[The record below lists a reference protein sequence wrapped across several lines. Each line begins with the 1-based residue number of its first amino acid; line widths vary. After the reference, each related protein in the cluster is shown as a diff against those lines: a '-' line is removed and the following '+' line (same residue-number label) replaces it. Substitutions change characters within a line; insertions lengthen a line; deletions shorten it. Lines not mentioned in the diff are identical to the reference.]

1 MSEIYYNPQEYVRQL
16 QSLLIS
22 DKKKIGFLFGAGT
35 SLALKKDASNKSRVP
50 AICELTKSIVEKI
63 SIIEKDENGNDKE
76 NKNKTALENIKT
88 ELEENEIDF
97 NIEYILSNVIQKK
110 EIIGNG
116 ELNGLKKEGF
126 NELEKQIKNEIREKV
141 SVHRNKN
148 EEFFLDNLI
157 HTDFAEWVG
166 RADRKNPI
174 EIFTTNYDFLF
185 ELGLEHK
192 NIPYYDGFVG
202 GFDPFFDALSVE
214 NSKFSPHCTKLWKIH
229 GSLGW
234 TFDKQREKVLRKSPE
249 DIKGKDILVYPSI
262 LKYSEAKKFPYISL
276 TDRLSNL
283 LKQDDTV
290 LFICGYSFGD
300 SHINEVI
307 LSALKTNTT
316 SHVFVLFY
324 DEYKEKVEEQETI
337 KYSLQKDSILAKIA
351 KETKKISVYGMRN
364 AVIGGVFGE
373 WKLKNEP
380 DKEDTINI
388 NLYFDEDAAIDENAT
403 VSTERS
409 KTAENQPTSQVKGK
423 ENWTGKGKFILPDFA
438 KFVNFLT
445 SMIINNNEELRK

>member
-1 MSEIYYNPQEYVRQL
+1 MDEVFYNPQEYVRQL

-35 SLALKKDASNKSRVP
+35 SLASKNGASDRSKVP
-50 AICELTKSIVEKI
+50 AIKELTESIVNEI
-63 SIIEKDENGNDKE
+63 SETDNPQE
-76 NKNKTALENIKT
+76 NKYKIALENIKK
-88 ELEENEIDF
+88 EVGEKNY
-97 NIEYILSNVIQKK
+97 NIEYILSNIIQKK
-110 EIIGNG
+110 EIIGEG
-116 ELNGLKKEGF
+116 ELNGLKKGGF
-126 NELEKQIKNEIREKV
+126 EELEKQIKKAIREKV
-141 SVHRNKN
+141 SVHQYVD
-148 EEFFLDNLI
+148 EIIEGLV

-185 ELGLEHK
+185 EMGLEHK

-202 GFDPFFDALSVE
+202 GFEPFFDALSVE
-214 NSKFSPHCTKLWKIH
+214 NPKFSPHCTKLWKIH

-234 TFDKQREKVLRKSPE
+234 TFDKKREKVLRKSPE
-249 DIKGKDILVYPSI
+249 NIDDKDILVYPSI

-276 TDRLSNL
+276 TDRLSNF

-316 SHVFVLFY
+316 SHVFVLYY
-324 DEYKEKVEEQETI
+324 DEYKDKNGNKE
-337 KYSLQKDSILAKIA
+337 YALQKDSTLSRIA

-364 AVIGGVFGE
+364 AVVGGVFGT

-388 NLYFDEDAAIDENAT
+388 NLYFDEDAAIDETAGIVVET
-403 VSTERS
+403 VDNKIT
-409 KTAENQPTSQVKGK
+409 KGN
-423 ENWTGKGKFILPDFA
+423 ETWTGKGRFILPNFA
-438 KFVNFLT
+438 NFVNFLT
-445 SMIINNNEELRK
+445 TMIIDNNEDLK

>member
-1 MSEIYYNPQEYVRQL
+1 MNEIYYNPQEYVRQL
-16 QSLLIS
+16 QNLLIS

-35 SLALKKDASNKSRVP
+35 SFAKKKDASDKSKVP
-50 AICELTKSIVEKI
+50 AIYELTNNIVETL
-63 SIIEKDENGNDKE
+63 STVEKNEDGNDKE
-76 NKNKTALENIKT
+76 NKFKTALEYIKA
-88 ELEENEIDF
+88 ELDSNKQDF

-110 EIIGNG
+110 EIIGEG
-116 ELNGLKKEGF
+116 TLNGLNKTEF
-126 NELEKQIKNEIREKV
+126 EELEKQIKKAIKEKV
-141 SVHRNKN
+141 SVHNHKDEIVKN
-148 EEFFLDNLI
+148 LV

-202 GFDPFFDALSVE
+202 GFEPFFDALSVE
-214 NSKFSPHCTKLWKIH
+214 NSKFSPYCTKLWKIH

-234 TFDKQREKVLRKSPE
+234 TFDKKREKVLRKSPN
-249 DIKGKDILVYPSI
+249 DIDDKDILVYPSI

-276 TDRLSNL
+276 IDRLSNF

-290 LFICGYSFGD
+290 LFVCGYSFGD
-300 SHINEVI
+300 AHINEVI

-316 SHVFVLFY
+316 SHLYVLFY
-324 DEYKEKVEEQETI
+324 DEYKEENTI
-337 KYSLQKDSILAKIA
+337 NYALRNDSNMAKIA

-364 AVIGGVFGE
+364 AVIGGIFGV

-388 NLYFDEDAAIDENAT
+388 NLYFDEDAAIDESADISTAT
-403 VSTERS
+403 EATDSSTTERR
-409 KTAENQPTSQVKGK
+409 GK
-423 ENWTGKGKFILPDFA
+423 EIWTGKGKFILPDFA

-445 SMIINNNEELRK
+445 SMIINNNEELK

>member
-1 MSEIYYNPQEYVRQL
+1 MTEIYYNPQEYIRQL

-35 SLALKKDASNKSRVP
+35 SLALKKGGSDKSKVP
-50 AICELTKSIVEKI
+50 AITELTKSIVDEI
-63 SIIEKDENGNDKE
+63 SKTENGQE
-76 NKNKTALENIKT
+76 NKHKIALESIKT
-88 ELEENEIDF
+88 ELGDEKY
-97 NIEYILSNVIQKK
+97 NIEYILSNIIQKK
-110 EIIGNG
+110 EIIGEG
-116 ELNGLKKEGF
+116 ELNGLKKDGF
-126 NELEKQIKNEIREKV
+126 DELEEKIKKAIKENV
-141 SVHRNKN
+141 SVHNYKGEDN
-148 EEFFLDNLI
+148 FLDKLV

-185 ELGLEHK
+185 EMGLEHK
-192 NIPYYDGFVG
+192 SIPYYDGFVG
-202 GFDPFFDALSVE
+202 GFEPFFDALSVE
-214 NSKFSPHCTKLWKIH
+214 NPKFSPHCTKLWKIH

-234 TFDKQREKVLRKSPE
+234 TFDKNREKVLRKSPDAIE
-249 DIKGKDILVYPSI
+249 DKDILVYPSI

-276 TDRLSNL
+276 TDRLNSF

-300 SHINEVI
+300 AHINEVI
-307 LSALKTNTT
+307 LSSLKSNTT
-316 SHVFVLFY
+316 SHVFVLYY
-324 DEYKEKVEEQETI
+324 DEYTEGNDK
-337 KYSLQKDSILAKIA
+337 KYLLQKDSKLSKIA

-388 NLYFDEDAAIDENAT
+388 NLYFDEDAAIDED
-403 VSTERS
+403 
-409 KTAENQPTSQVKGK
+409 
-423 ENWTGKGKFILPDFA
+423 WTGKGRFILPDFA

-445 SMIINNNEELRK
+445 TMIINNNENLK

>member
-1 MSEIYYNPQEYVRQL
+1 MNKTIYNPQEYIRQL

-35 SLALKKDASNKSRVP
+35 SFAMKSDASGKSKVP
-50 AICELTKSIVEKI
+50 AIGELTKSIVEQL
-63 SIIEKDENGNDKE
+63 SRIEQEDIE
-76 NKNKTALENIKT
+76 NKYKTALEQIRT
-88 ELEENEIDF
+88 ELTEEKF
-97 NIEYILSNVIQKK
+97 NIEYILSNVIKKK
-110 EIIGNG
+110 EIIGEG
-116 ELNGLKKEGF
+116 TLNGLNKVEF
-126 NELEKQIKNEIREKV
+126 EELETQIKKAIREKV
-141 SVHRNKN
+141 SVHTNR
-148 EEFFLDNLI
+148 EEEGFVENLV
-157 HTDFAEWVG
+157 HTDFAEWIG
-166 RADRKNPI
+166 RADRKSPI

-192 NIPYYDGFVG
+192 NVPYYDGFVG
-202 GFDPFFDALSVE
+202 GFEPFFDALSVE

-249 DIKGKDILVYPSI
+249 HIEDKDILVYPSI

-276 TDRLSNL
+276 TDRLSNF

-290 LFICGYSFGD
+290 LFVCGYSFGD
-300 SHINEVI
+300 AHINEVI

-324 DEYKEKVEEQETI
+324 DEYKEKDTI
-337 KYSLQKDSILAKIA
+337 NYALQNDSKLGKIA
-351 KETKKISVYGMRN
+351 KGTKKISIYGMRN

-388 NLYFDEDAAIDENAT
+388 NLYFDEDAAIDESADILT
-403 VSTERS
+403 ETIDSSTTER
-409 KTAENQPTSQVKGK
+409 KGK
-423 ENWTGKGKFILPDFA
+423 EVWTGNGKFILPDFA

-445 SMIINNNEELRK
+445 SMIINNNEELKK

>member
-1 MSEIYYNPQEYVRQL
+1 MNKIFYNPQEYIRQL

-22 DKKKIGFLFGAGT
+22 DKKKIGFFFGAGT
-35 SLALKKDASNKSRVP
+35 SLALKKDASEKSKVP
-50 AICELTKSIVEKI
+50 AIRELTKNIVEAISIVEK
-63 SIIEKDENGNDKE
+63 DNDGNNKE
-76 NKNKTALENIKT
+76 NKYKTALEDINT
-88 ELEENEIDF
+88 ELTEEKY

-110 EIIGNG
+110 EIIGKG
-116 ELNGLKKEGF
+116 TLNGLDKDEF
-126 NELEKQIKNEIREKV
+126 EELETQIKKAIKEKV
-141 SVHRNKN
+141 SVHTHR
-148 EEFFLDNLI
+148 EEVDFVENLV

-166 RADRKNPI
+166 RADRKSPI

-202 GFDPFFDALSVE
+202 GFEPFFDALSVE

-234 TFDKQREKVLRKSPE
+234 TFDKTRGKVLRKSPNNI
-249 DIKGKDILVYPSI
+249 DDKDILVYPSI

-276 TDRLSNL
+276 TDRLSNF

-290 LFICGYSFGD
+290 LFVCGYSFGD
-300 SHINEVI
+300 AHINEVI

-316 SHVFVLFY
+316 SHVYVLFY
-324 DEYKEKVEEQETI
+324 DEYKEKDAI
-337 KYSLQKDSILAKIA
+337 NYALQNDSKLVKIA

-388 NLYFDEDAAIDENAT
+388 NLYFDEDASIDESANILT
-403 VSTERS
+403 TTETIDSSIIER
-409 KTAENQPTSQVKGK
+409 KGK
-423 ENWTGKGKFILPDFA
+423 EIWTGNGKFILPDFT

-445 SMIINNNEELRK
+445 LMIINNNEELKK

>member
-1 MSEIYYNPQEYVRQL
+1 MNEIYYNPQEYVRQL

-35 SLALKKDASNKSRVP
+35 SLAIKNGASNKSKVP
-50 AICELTKSIVEKI
+50 AIYELTKSIVNEI
-63 SIIEKDENGNDKE
+63 SKTAEGQE
-76 NKNKTALENIKT
+76 NKHKTALEHIKT
-88 ELEENEIDF
+88 ELGEEKF
-97 NIEYILSNVIQKK
+97 NIERILSNVIQKK
-110 EIIGNG
+110 EIIGDG
-116 ELNGLKKEGF
+116 ALNGLNKTEF
-126 NELEKQIKNEIREKV
+126 EELEKQIKNLIKENV
-141 SVHRNKN
+141 SVHNNKN
-148 EEFFLDNLI
+148 EENFLDNLV

-202 GFDPFFDALSVE
+202 GFEPFFDALSVE
-214 NSKFSPHCTKLWKIH
+214 NHKFSPHCTKLWKIH

-234 TFDKQREKVLRKSPE
+234 TYDKQRDKVLRKDPKAE
-249 DIKGKDILVYPSI
+249 NIDILIYPSI
-262 LKYSEAKKFPYISL
+262 LKYGEAKKFPNISL
-276 TDRLSNL
+276 IDRLSNF

-300 SHINEVI
+300 AHINEVI

-324 DEYKEKVEEQETI
+324 DEFIETVNEI
-337 KYSLQKDSILAKIA
+337 QTKKYSLQNGSKLAKIA

-364 AVIGGVFGE
+364 AVIGGVLGE

-388 NLYFDEDAAIDENAT
+388 NLYFDEDAAIE
-403 VSTERS
+403 
-409 KTAENQPTSQVKGK
+409 
-423 ENWTGKGKFILPDFA
+423 ENWTGEGKFILPDFT
-438 KFVNFLT
+438 KFVNFLA
-445 SMIINNNEELRK
+445 SMIINNNIDLKK

>member
-1 MSEIYYNPQEYVRQL
+1 MNEIYYNPQEYIRQL

-35 SLALKKDASNKSRVP
+35 SLALKKGGSDKSKVP
-50 AICELTKSIVEKI
+50 AIKELTESIVEEI
-63 SIIEKDENGNDKE
+63 SKTEEGQE
-76 NKNKTALENIKT
+76 NKYKIALESIKT
-88 ELEENEIDF
+88 ELGDEKY
-97 NIEYILSNVIQKK
+97 NIEYILSNIIQKK
-110 EIIGNG
+110 EIIGEG
-116 ELNGLKKEGF
+116 ELNGLKKDGF
-126 NELEKQIKNEIREKV
+126 EELEEKIKKEIKEKV
-141 SVHRNKN
+141 SVHNHKD
-148 EEFFLDNLI
+148 EENFLENLV

-185 ELGLEHK
+185 EMGLEHK
-192 NIPYYDGFVG
+192 NIPYYDGFE
-202 GFDPFFDALSVE
+202 PFFDALSVE

-234 TFDKQREKVLRKSPE
+234 TFDKNREKVLRKSPDAVE
-249 DIKGKDILVYPSI
+249 DKDILVYPSI

-276 TDRLSNL
+276 TDRLNSF

-300 SHINEVI
+300 AHINEVI
-307 LSALKTNTT
+307 LSSLKSNTT
-316 SHVFVLFY
+316 SHVFVLYY
-324 DEYKEKVEEQETI
+324 DEYTEDSSK
-337 KYSLQKDSILAKIA
+337 KYSLQKDSKLSKIA

-364 AVIGGVFGE
+364 AVIGGVFGD

-388 NLYFDEDAAIDENAT
+388 NLYFDEDAAIDETA
-403 VSTERS
+403 SISETEEIS
-409 KTAENQPTSQVKGK
+409 NKKGN
-423 ENWTGKGKFILPDFA
+423 ESWTGKGRFILPDFA

-445 SMIINNNEELRK
+445 TMIINNNESLK

>member
-1 MSEIYYNPQEYVRQL
+1 MSGIFYNPQEYIRQL

-35 SLALKKDASNKSRVP
+35 SLALKQGASDKSKVP
-50 AICELTKSIVEKI
+50 AISVLTKR
-63 SIIEKDENGNDKE
+63 IIEKLSLVEKDKDGNDIE
-76 NKNKTALENIKT
+76 NKNKIALDQIKT
-88 ELEENEIDF
+88 ELSKEKN

-110 EIIGNG
+110 EVIGEG
-116 ELNGLKKEGF
+116 TLNGLNKVEF
-126 NELEKQIKNEIREKV
+126 EELEKQIKKAIKENV
-141 SVHRNKN
+141 SVHTNRVD
-148 EEFFLDNLI
+148 EGFVENLV

-166 RADRKNPI
+166 RADRKSPI

-202 GFDPFFDALSVE
+202 GFEPFFDALSVE

-249 DIKGKDILVYPSI
+249 HIEDKDILVYPSI

-276 TDRLSNL
+276 TDRLSNF

-290 LFICGYSFGD
+290 LFVCGYSFGD
-300 SHINEVI
+300 AHINEVI

-324 DEYKEKVEEQETI
+324 DEYKENDGGEEKI
-337 KYSLQKDSILAKIA
+337 KYSLQKDSKLTNIA

-373 WKLKNEP
+373 WRLKNEP

-388 NLYFDEDAAIDENAT
+388 NLYFDEDAAIDESANISTAIET
-403 VSTERS
+403 ETTDSSTTER
-409 KTAENQPTSQVKGK
+409 KGK
-423 ENWTGKGKFILPDFA
+423 EIWTGNGKFILPDFA
-438 KFVNFLT
+438 KFVYFLT
-445 SMIINNNEELRK
+445 SMIINNNKELKK

>member
-1 MSEIYYNPQEYVRQL
+1 MDEIYYNPQEYVRQL

-35 SLALKKDASNKSRVP
+35 SLAIKNGASDKSKVP
-50 AICELTKSIVEKI
+50 AIKELTKCIVDEISKIVE
-63 SIIEKDENGNDKE
+63 GQE
-76 NKNKTALENIKT
+76 NKYKIALDSIKVELT
-88 ELEENEIDF
+88 EEKF
-97 NIEYILSNVIQKK
+97 NIESILSNVIQKK
-110 EIIGNG
+110 EIIGEG
-116 ELNGLKKEGF
+116 ELNGLKKCEF
-126 NELEKQIKNEIREKV
+126 EELEKQIKKTIKEKV
-141 SVHRNKN
+141 SIYKYKDEDN
-148 EEFFLDNLI
+148 FLDNLV

-185 ELGLEHK
+185 EMGLEYK

-202 GFDPFFDALSVE
+202 GFEPFFDALSVE
-214 NSKFSPHCTKLWKIH
+214 NPKFSPHCTKLWKIH

-234 TFDKQREKVLRKSPE
+234 AFDKSRERVLRKSPD
-249 DIKGKDILVYPSI
+249 DIDDKDILVYPSI

-276 TDRLSNL
+276 TDRLSNF

-290 LFICGYSFGD
+290 LFVCGYSFGD
-300 SHINEVI
+300 AHINEVI

-316 SHVFVLFY
+316 SHVFVLYY
-324 DEYKEKVEEQETI
+324 DEYTEENNK
-337 KYSLQKDSILAKIA
+337 KYSLQKDSKLSKIA

-364 AVIGGVFGE
+364 VVVGGVFGY

-388 NLYFDEDAAIDENAT
+388 NLYFDEDAAIDEKANVAK
-403 VSTERS
+403 VEEISN
-409 KTAENQPTSQVKGK
+409 KKGN
-423 ENWTGKGKFILPDFA
+423 ENWTGKGCFILPDFA
-438 KFVNFLT
+438 KFVNFL
-445 SMIINNNEELRK
+445 SKMIIYNNEDLK

>member
-1 MSEIYYNPQEYVRQL
+1 MNKTFYNPQEYVRQL

-35 SLALKKDASNKSRVP
+35 SLALKQGASDKSKVP
-50 AICELTKSIVEKI
+50 AISELTKSIIEKL
-63 SIIEKDENGNDKE
+63 SAEKDEEGNDIKS
-76 NKNKTALENIKT
+76 KNKIALDQIKT
-88 ELEENEIDF
+88 ELTEEKY

-110 EIIGNG
+110 EIIGEG
-116 ELNGLKKEGF
+116 TLNGLNKTEF
-126 NELEKQIKNEIREKV
+126 EELETQIKKSIKEKV
-141 SVHRNKN
+141 SVHHYK
-148 EEFFLDNLI
+148 EEKDFVENLV

-166 RADRKNPI
+166 RADRKSPI

-185 ELGLEHK
+185 ELGLEYK

-202 GFDPFFDALSVE
+202 GFEPFFDALSVE
-214 NSKFSPHCTKLWKIH
+214 NSKFSLHCTKLWKIH

-234 TFDKQREKVLRKSPE
+234 TFDKKREKVLRKSTEHIE
-249 DIKGKDILVYPSI
+249 DKDILVYPSI

-276 TDRLSNL
+276 TDRLSNF
-283 LKQDDTV
+283 LKQDDSV
-290 LFICGYSFGD
+290 LFVCGYSFGD
-300 SHINEVI
+300 AHINEVI

-324 DEYKEKVEEQETI
+324 DEYKEKIEGKDTI
-337 KYSLQKDSILAKIA
+337 NYALQNDSKLANIA
-351 KETKKISVYGMRN
+351 KESKKISVYGMRN

-380 DKEDTINI
+380 DKEDTINM
-388 NLYFDEDAAIDENAT
+388 NLYFDEDAAIDESAT
-403 VSTERS
+403 ITERN
-409 KTAENQPTSQVKGK
+409 TTEHPLKGN

-445 SMIINNNEELRK
+445 SMIINNNEELKK

>member
-1 MSEIYYNPQEYVRQL
+1 MNEIYYNPQEYIRQL

-35 SLALKKDASNKSRVP
+35 SLSTKDNSEKSKKSKVP
-50 AICELTKSIVEKI
+50 AISELTQKIVETI

-76 NKNKTALENIKT
+76 NKFKAALENIKI
-88 ELEENEIDF
+88 ELEDKKQDF

-110 EIIGNG
+110 EIIGDG
-116 ELNGLKKEGF
+116 ILNGLNKTEF
-126 NELEKQIKNEIREKV
+126 EELEKQIKKAIKEQV
-141 SVHRNKN
+141 SVHNHRD
-148 EEFFLDNLI
+148 EIVENLV

-166 RADRKNPI
+166 RADRKSPI

-202 GFDPFFDALSVE
+202 GFEPFFDALSVE

-234 TFDKQREKVLRKSPE
+234 TFDNQREKVLRKLPE
-249 DIKGKDILVYPSI
+249 HIEDKDILVYPSI

-276 TDRLSNL
+276 TDRLSNF

-290 LFICGYSFGD
+290 LFVCGYSFGD
-300 SHINEVI
+300 AHINEVI

-316 SHVFVLFY
+316 SHVFVLLY
-324 DEYKEKVEEQETI
+324 DEYKEKVEETETI
-337 KYSLQKDSILAKIA
+337 KHSFQKDSKLAKIA
-351 KETKKISVYGMRN
+351 KETKKISVYGMKN

-373 WKLKNEP
+373 WKLKNEA
-380 DKEDTINI
+380 DTDNTT
-388 NLYFDEDAAIDENAT
+388 LYFEKEETADNVTEN
-403 VSTERS
+403 
-409 KTAENQPTSQVKGK
+409 
-423 ENWTGKGKFILPDFA
+423 GKFILPDFA

-445 SMIINNNEELRK
+445 SMIINNNDELKK

>member
-1 MSEIYYNPQEYVRQL
+1 MNEIYYNPQEYIRQL

-35 SLALKKDASNKSRVP
+35 SLALKKGVSDKSKVP
-50 AICELTKSIVEKI
+50 AIKELTKSIVDEISKI
-63 SIIEKDENGNDKE
+63 DRGQE
-76 NKNKTALENIKT
+76 NKYKTALENIKT
-88 ELEENEIDF
+88 ELDDEKY
-97 NIEYILSNVIQKK
+97 NIEYILSNIIQKK
-110 EIIGNG
+110 EIIGEG
-116 ELNGLKKEGF
+116 ELNGLKKDGF
-126 NELEKQIKNEIREKV
+126 GELEKQIKKAIKEKV
-141 SVHRNKN
+141 SVHNHK
-148 EEFFLDNLI
+148 EEENFLENLV

-185 ELGLEHK
+185 EMGLEHK

-202 GFDPFFDALSVE
+202 GFEPFFDALSVE
-214 NSKFSPHCTKLWKIH
+214 NPKFSPHCTKLWKIH

-234 TFDKQREKVLRKSPE
+234 TFDKNREKVLRKSPNAIE
-249 DIKGKDILVYPSI
+249 DKDILVYPSI

-276 TDRLSNL
+276 TDRLSSF

-300 SHINEVI
+300 AHINEVI

-316 SHVFVLFY
+316 SHVFVLYY
-324 DEYKEKVEEQETI
+324 DEYIEENKK
-337 KYSLQKDSILAKIA
+337 KYSLPKDLKLLNIA

-364 AVIGGVFGE
+364 AVIGGVVGE

-388 NLYFDEDAAIDENAT
+388 NLYFDEDAAIDED
-403 VSTERS
+403 
-409 KTAENQPTSQVKGK
+409 
-423 ENWTGKGKFILPDFA
+423 WTGKGRFILPDFE

-445 SMIINNNEELRK
+445 TMIINSNESLK

>member
-1 MSEIYYNPQEYVRQL
+1 MNEIYYNPQEYIRQL

-35 SLALKKDASNKSRVP
+35 SLALKNGASDKSKVP
-50 AICELTKSIVEKI
+50 AIKELTENIVAEISKI
-63 SIIEKDENGNDKE
+63 EEGQE
-76 NKNKTALENIKT
+76 NKYKTALENIKI
-88 ELEENEIDF
+88 ELGDEKY

-110 EIIGNG
+110 EIIGDG
-116 ELNGLKKEGF
+116 TLNGLTRFEF
-126 NELEKQIKNEIREKV
+126 EELEKQIKKSMKKKV
-141 SVHRNKN
+141 SVHSNRCENN
-148 EEFFLDNLI
+148 FIENLV

-185 ELGLEHK
+185 EMGLEYK

-202 GFDPFFDALSVE
+202 GFEPFFDALSVE
-214 NSKFSPHCTKLWKIH
+214 NPKFSPHCTKLWKIH

-234 TFDKQREKVLRKSPE
+234 AFDKNREKVLRKSP
-249 DIKGKDILVYPSI
+249 DNIDDKDILVYPSI

-276 TDRLSNL
+276 TDRLSNF

-290 LFICGYSFGD
+290 LFVCGYSFGD
-300 SHINEVI
+300 AHINEVI

-316 SHVFVLFY
+316 SHVFVLYY
-324 DEYKEKVEEQETI
+324 DEYTDDGSK
-337 KYSLQKDSILAKIA
+337 KYFLQNDSKLSKIA

-364 AVIGGVFGE
+364 AVIGGVFGD

-388 NLYFDEDAAIDENAT
+388 NLYFDEDAAIDESVRVINNGEKAI
-403 VSTERS
+403 
-409 KTAENQPTSQVKGK
+409 AETKGK
-423 ENWTGKGKFILPDFA
+423 ENWTGMGRFILPDFA

-445 SMIINNNEELRK
+445 SMIINNNEDLK

>member
-1 MSEIYYNPQEYVRQL
+1 MNETFYNPQEYIRQL

-35 SLALKKDASNKSRVP
+35 SLALKHDASDKSKVP
-50 AICELTKSIVEKI
+50 AINELTKSIVEEI
-63 SIIEKDENGNDKE
+63 SKTEEGQE
-76 NKNKTALENIKT
+76 NKYKIALEKIKT
-88 ELEENEIDF
+88 ELGGEKF
-97 NIEYILSNVIQKK
+97 NIEHILSNVIQKK
-110 EIIGNG
+110 EIIREDTLN
-116 ELNGLKKEGF
+116 ELNKSEF
-126 NELEKQIKNEIREKV
+126 EELEKQIKKSIKEKV
-141 SVHRNKN
+141 SVHKSKD
-148 EEFFLDNLI
+148 EEGFLENLV

-185 ELGLEHK
+185 EMGLEHK

-202 GFDPFFDALSVE
+202 GFEPFFDALSVE
-214 NSKFSPHCTKLWKIH
+214 NPKFSPHCTKLWKIH
-229 GSLGW
+229 GSLNW
-234 TFDKQREKVLRKSPE
+234 AFDKSREKVLRKDPVNI
-249 DIKGKDILVYPSI
+249 DDKDILVYPSI

-276 TDRLSNL
+276 TDRLSNF

-290 LFICGYSFGD
+290 LFVCGYSFGD
-300 SHINEVI
+300 AHINEVI

-324 DEYKEKVEEQETI
+324 DEYKEKGSP
-337 KYSLQKDSILAKIA
+337 KYSFQKDSKLAKIA
-351 KETKKISVYGMRN
+351 KETKKISAYGMRN

-388 NLYFDEDAAIDENAT
+388 NLYFDEDAAIDESANISTAIE
-403 VSTERS
+403 TERTDS
-409 KTAENQPTSQVKGK
+409 STTERKGK
-423 ENWTGKGKFILPDFA
+423 EIWTGNGKFILPDFA
-438 KFVNFLT
+438 KFVEFLT
-445 SMIINNNEELRK
+445 SMIISNGDWK

>member
-1 MSEIYYNPQEYVRQL
+1 MDEIYYNPQEYIRQL

-35 SLALKKDASNKSRVP
+35 SFSKKKDASDKSKVP
-50 AICELTKSIVEKI
+50 AISELTKSIVAAL
-63 SIIEKDENGNDKE
+63 SIIEKDEDGNDIE
-76 NKNKTALENIKT
+76 NKFKTALENIKA
-88 ELEENEIDF
+88 ELDSKKQDF

-110 EIIGNG
+110 DIIGEG
-116 ELNGLKKEGF
+116 ALNGLNKVEFEQLETEIKKA
-126 NELEKQIKNEIREKV
+126 IKEKV
-141 SVHRNKN
+141 SVHTNR
-148 EEFFLDNLI
+148 EEGFVENLV

-166 RADRKNPI
+166 RADRKSPI

-202 GFDPFFDALSVE
+202 GFEPFFDALSVE

-234 TFDKQREKVLRKSPE
+234 TFEKKREKVLRKSPE
-249 DIKGKDILVYPSI
+249 HIDDKDILVYPSI

-276 TDRLSNL
+276 TDRLSNF

-290 LFICGYSFGD
+290 LFVCGYSFGD
-300 SHINEVI
+300 AHINEVI

-324 DEYKEKVEEQETI
+324 DEYKDKIEGKDTI
-337 KYSLQKDSILAKIA
+337 NYALKNDSKLAKIA

-388 NLYFDEDAAIDENAT
+388 NLYFDEDAAIDESADILTAT
-403 VSTERS
+403 ETSDSSTTER
-409 KTAENQPTSQVKGK
+409 KGK
-423 ENWTGKGKFILPDFA
+423 EIWTGNGKFILPDFA

-445 SMIINNNEELRK
+445 SMIINNNEELKK